1 MRRLEI
7 KNFRGEDSSKDPTQL
22 DANQAVE
29 MINLELRDGCIKSF
43 NGYDALFPVSNA
55 IPMSGSV
62 TYVGYNPVA
71 DCIVFCSSKGVLYKI
86 PKFTYKNNNTP
97 TEITGSD
104 LTNAILGEKASFYMN
119 HVQYFL
125 DGYEIRR
132 WDGLNPI
139 SPIIPYI
146 PTTVMGRAPAG
157 DNASQTAHE
166 ERNLIGTGFK
176 NSFSS
181 DGIATVYVLNED
193 NLDATPVTVK
203 VGVTDLTEGTHF
215 TVDRAAGTINF
226 AAGTTPHGAPV
237 KGDADNVIIT
247 AYKDYGNQSRING
260 CTKSILYGY
269 GNDSRVFLYGNAD
282 HPNTVFWSHV
292 YDATYYPENNFV
304 MVGDNSNAINGIAK
318 QLDSMLI
325 FKESSNNDS
334 TIWLMTQEFDDNGKA
349 IFNVKQGISGIGMDN
364 SNSLQT
370 IEDKPIFVSKTG
382 VYRVA
387 GTNVKDER
395 ILEHISSSIDKELL
409 ENSTF
414 SFDYDN
420 KYCVVNK
427 YKPNG
432 IEWGDAIFVFDYS
445 NKYIR
450 NNIICYEC
458 YKWDI
463 NKLITSVAV
472 IDNTLYI
479 GATGGMI
486 YVVKKDSN
494 ERRYMNTNYSWST
507 GSYVETNSIVKASY
521 KTKYFDFDSSNY
533 KHIHKIK
540 ITPSGEEDINGF
552 NLSYDITGN
561 QYTVVQS
568 SLGSGGDPLKQ
579 HIINVNQRD
588 VLKSSLSISSAINNG
603 TWSLDKRC
611 VGIAEI
617 EIEFSYGR
625 EYKGW

>member
-1 MRRLEI
+1 MRSLKI
-7 KNFRGEDSSKDPTQL
+7 NNFRGEDSSKDPTQL
-22 DANQAVE
+22 DVNQARE
-29 MINLELRDGCIKSF
+29 MINMELRDGYIKSF
-43 NGYDALFPVSNA
+43 NGYDALFSIDNA
-55 IPMSGSV
+55 VPMSGSV
-62 TYVGYNPVA
+62 TYVGYNPIA
-71 DCIVFCSSKGVLYKI
+71 DCIVFCSSEGVLYKI
-86 PKFTYKNNNTP
+86 PKFTYKNNNIP
-97 TEITGSD
+97 AEITGSD
-104 LTNAILGEKASFYMN
+104 LTNAIVGEKASFYMN
-119 HVQYFL
+119 NIQYFL
-125 DGYEIRR
+125 DGYEIRC
-132 WDGLNPI
+132 WDGLHSI
-139 SPIIPYI
+139 SPIVPYI

-157 DNASQTAHE
+157 DNSSQTAFE
-166 ERNLIGTGFK
+166 ERNLISNGFK

-181 DGIATVYVLNED
+181 DGVATIYVLNEN
-193 NLDATPVTVK
+193 NLDSTPVTVK
-203 VGVTDLTEGTHF
+203 VGVTDLVEGTHF
-215 TVDRAAGTINF
+215 IVDRTAGTINF
-226 AAGTTPHGAPV
+226 GAEGLTYGVPPSGT
-237 KGDADNVIIT
+237 DNVIIT
-247 AYKDYGNQSRING
+247 AYKNKGNQARINE

-269 GNDSRVFLYGNAD
+269 GNDSRVFLYGNSS
-282 HPNTVFWSHV
+282 HPNTIFWSHV
-292 YDATYYPENNFV
+292 YDATYYPENNYV

-325 FKESSNNDS
+325 FKETSNNDS
-334 TIWLMTQEFDDNGKA
+334 TIWIMTQEFDDNGNA
-349 IFNVKQGISGIGMDN
+349 IFDVKQGISGIGMDN
-364 SNSLQT
+364 ANSLQT

-382 VYRVA
+382 VYRVT

-395 ILEHISSSIDKELL
+395 ILEHISSSVDKELL
-409 ENSTF
+409 GNSTF

-432 IEWGDAIFVFDYS
+432 IEWGDAIFVFDY
-445 NKYIR
+445 NHKYIR
-450 NNIICYEC
+450 DNIVCYEC

-463 NKLITSVAV
+463 GKLITSVTV

-507 GSYVETNSIVKASY
+507 GSYVETNSIVQASY

-540 ITPSGEEDINGF
+540 ITPSGEEDLNGF
-552 NLSYDITGN
+552 NLSYDVTGS
-561 QYTVVQS
+561 QYVLSQS
-568 SLGSGGDPLKQ
+568 SLSSGGDPLKQ
-579 HIINVNQRD
+579 HIVNVNQRD
-588 VLKSSLSISSAINNG
+588 VLKSSLSISSAVNNG
-603 TWSLDKRC
+603 DWSLDKRC